1 MFALT
6 PDAID
11 VAAVERAV
19 LHPSCGAVL
28 LFLGT
33 ARDNFGERTV
43 THLAYEAYE
52 EVAVAELQ
60 AIGRECAERWPG
72 CRTAIVHRLGTV
84 PVTEPTVVMV
94 PERHDGS
101 ACRRADGAAR

>member
-60 AIGRECAERWPG
+60 E
-72 CRTAIVHRLGTV
+72 
-84 PVTEPTVVMV
+84 
-94 PERHDGS
+94 
-101 ACRRADGAAR
+101 RADAQIRAITARRVEATR